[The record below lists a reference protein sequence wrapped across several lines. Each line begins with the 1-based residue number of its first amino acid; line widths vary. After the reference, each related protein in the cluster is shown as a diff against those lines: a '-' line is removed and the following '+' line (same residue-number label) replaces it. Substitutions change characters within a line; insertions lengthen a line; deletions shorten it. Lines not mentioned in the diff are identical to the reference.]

1 MTLTRLNLLNF
12 LPVESVLTLSSE
24 EVDVV
29 LEPKFEDEVLL
40 DGVLGVWLLNLV
52 SQERQRGEGKVV
64 LEKRF

>member
-1 MTLTRLNLLNF
+1 MTLTRLNLLKS
-12 LPVESVLTLSSE
+12 LPVESVLALCSE

>member
-1 MTLTRLNLLNF
+1 MNLLKS
-12 LPVESVLTLSSE
+12 LPVESVLALSSE

-29 LEPKFEDEVLL
+29 LEPKLEDEVLL

>member
-1 MTLTRLNLLNF
+1 MTLTRLNLLKP
-12 LPVESVLTLSSE
+12 LPVESVLALSSE